1 LRNNWTLFQ
10 TNSNLLN
17 CSGKT
22 FKMGIIKTKSKYSFF
37 ISRELAFWYEKG
49 ANAEESI

>member
-1 LRNNWTLFQ
+1 
-10 TNSNLLN
+10 
-17 CSGKT
+17 
-22 FKMGIIKTKSKYSFF
+22 MGIIKTKSKYSFF